1 MQASHNIIRMLS
13 KLGFCSRKQAVEY
26 VRDGRVTLNGRVT
39 TSPGQPATPKDKI
52 LVDGKPPARQEKIC
66 ILLNKPAGCVT
77 TRSDELGRKTVY
89 DYLDGA
95 PGWIFPVGRLDL
107 ESEGLLVF
115 TNDTALG
122 NRLTDPRYRIP
133 RTYKATIDGILLQRD
148 MERIIHGGI
157 DIGRGE
163 FTGPAKIS
171 PLSRQGGAQTLEI
184 TITEG
189 KNREIRRMFEALGR
203 RTLRLERTC
212 FGPFK
217 LGNIPSGSWRAVP
230 IPKDFSIF

>member
-39 TSPGQPATPKDKI
+39 TNPGQPATAKDKI
-52 LVDGKPPARQEKIC
+52 LVDGKPPARKENIC
-66 ILLNKPAGCVT
+66 ILFNKPAGCVT

-89 DYLDGA
+89 DYLGS
-95 PGWIFPVGRLDL
+95 GLSWVFPVGRLDL

-122 NRLTDPRYRIP
+122 NRLTDPRFKIP
-133 RTYKATIDGILLQRD
+133 RTYQVTIDGPLLQRD
-148 MERIIHGGI
+148 LERIIRGGI
-157 DIGRGE
+157 DIGKGE
-163 FTGPAKIS
+163 FTGPAEIS
-171 PLSRQGGAQTLEI
+171 PIKQEGSAQAFEI
-184 TITEG
+184 TIAEG

-203 RTLRLERTC
+203 RTLRLVRIR
-212 FGPFK
+212 FGPFE

-230 IPKDFSIF
+230 IPRKYEG